1 MLPTTRAITR
11 TTAKTTAKTTSGV
24 STLCSPASC
33 AKMLAFKT
41 SGSQPSAR
49 RLSCRVARLTICR
62 RSCEAPYES
71 KVDWIHI
78 TASVDLGQTEGGA
91 LGLRLRSCLARI
103 RCPGWNPSCLA
114 QSSWQSRIRMARCQA
129 MSRPCWGTS
138 VGQTSTWMQNP
149 PEPGGGCRSH
159 KFLHPLWPRSPA
171 SAELQ
176 VVVVVVG
183 GGGGG
188 GVVVVPLLL
197 LAVIVALAPAGAC
210 RSTSKV
216 EPIVVVLQ
224 WW

>member
-1 MLPTTRAITR
+1 M
-11 TTAKTTAKTTSGV
+11 
-24 STLCSPASC
+24 
-33 AKMLAFKT
+33 
-41 SGSQPSAR
+41 
-49 RLSCRVARLTICR
+49 
-62 RSCEAPYES
+62 
-71 KVDWIHI
+71 DWIHI
-78 TASVDLGQTEGGA
+78 TASVDLGQAEGGA
-91 LGLRLRSCLARI
+91 LGLRLRSCLAKI

-138 VGQTSTWMQNP
+138 VGQTSTWMQHP

-176 VVVVVVG
+176 VVVVVVVG

-210 RSTSKV
+210 RSASKV